1 MSVKYTRQP
10 RTNERLTKTWRG
22 ETQEGTE
29 MTTEQRQERDAMA
42 GNRET
47 FVRHLTRQIM
57 QQNSSLLLTEA
68 ADEARKLY
76 ARGIR
81 DLFN

>member
-1 MSVKYTRQP
+1 
-10 RTNERLTKTWRG
+10 
-22 ETQEGTE
+22 
-29 MTTEQRQERDAMA
+29 MTTEQRQERDAMV

-47 FVRHLTRQIM
+47 FVRLLTRQIM

-81 DLFN
+81 DLFA